1 MVWPVNRNQ
10 ISDSGSVACVA
21 WVVVVAAALTV
32 ELVAGCANDC
42 NALVVLVAVELVVAL
57 VTAAAWVA

>member
-1 MVWPVNRNQ
+1 MTAVPRLVGRVVWPVNRNQ

-32 ELVAGCANDC
+32 ELVAG
-42 NALVVLVAVELVVAL
+42 
-57 VTAAAWVA
+57 